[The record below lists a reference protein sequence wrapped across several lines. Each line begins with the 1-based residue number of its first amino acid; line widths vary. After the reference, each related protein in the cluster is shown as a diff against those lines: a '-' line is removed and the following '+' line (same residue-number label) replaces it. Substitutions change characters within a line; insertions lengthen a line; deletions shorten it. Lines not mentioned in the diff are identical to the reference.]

1 MIRKASKENV
11 RLRIANC
18 GESNSGK
25 TFSALILAQ
34 EIASSMG
41 KVVIIDT
48 ENRADL
54 YEEHFQGYG
63 VIDIAP
69 PFDPEK
75 AIEALDACA
84 KAGAEF
90 VIFDSASDIWE
101 RTKQLHD
108 EMPGG
113 AKMSFYNWAKI
124 TPRWDAFKA
133 KINTAPFHIV
143 TCWRMKEKLV
153 AKDGQMVS
161 EGLKVVARGGAKGI
175 KFDYQIAFVLN
186 DKHMAIVGKDNL
198 HLFSDWEAPA
208 VIDQSVA
215 LKIKNWI
222 MGK

>member
-34 EIASSMG
+34 EIASSMS

-75 AIEALDACA
+75 AIEALDECA

-90 VIFDSASDIWE
+90 VIFDSASD
-101 RTKQLHD
+101 
-108 EMPGG
+108 
-113 AKMSFYNWAKI
+113 
-124 TPRWDAFKA
+124 
-133 KINTAPFHIV
+133 
-143 TCWRMKEKLV
+143 
-153 AKDGQMVS
+153 
-161 EGLKVVARGGAKGI
+161 
-175 KFDYQIAFVLN
+175 
-186 DKHMAIVGKDNL
+186 
-198 HLFSDWEAPA
+198 
-208 VIDQSVA
+208 
-215 LKIKNWI
+215 
-222 MGK
+222 